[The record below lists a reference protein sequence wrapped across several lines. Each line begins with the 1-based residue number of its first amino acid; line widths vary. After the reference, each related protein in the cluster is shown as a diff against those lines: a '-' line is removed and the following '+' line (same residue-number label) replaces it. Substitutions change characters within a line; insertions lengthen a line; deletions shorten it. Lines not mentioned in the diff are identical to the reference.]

1 MVKETFH
8 ICWQVLKPYFEP
20 LNEQQRADIHKLQ
33 QSSRQAEDALTQGME
48 KLHQNLS
55 LSIASDPI
63 GSYISQ
69 MGDGME
75 KLEALESFVS
85 QVKAHSFT
93 INGVHCFLF
102 QLCSHICLFY
112 IFVWSY
118 PLFHDKSRKI

>member
-1 MVKETFH
+1 MVKDFH
-8 ICWQVLKPYFEP
+8 IWWQVLKPYLEP

-55 LSIASDPI
+55 LSIAGDPI

-75 KLEALESFVS
+75 KFEALESFIS
-85 QVKAHSFT
+85 QVIIAHSSKLNVVDCLSVPTFFLTFT
-93 INGVHCFLF
+93 
-102 QLCSHICLFY
+102 
-112 IFVWSY
+112 
-118 PLFHDKSRKI
+118 